1 MATKETTNMKWSRIS
16 DFLEEDSEIPT
27 DIAFEI
33 VDDVGTELGTVG
45 AHKLILAAHSVFFRK
60 AFFGTGLTF
69 KEGTTGTVIV
79 KETTKEAFLTM
90 IDFIYERKI
99 NLANR
104 TVEELFDIL
113 NISKRYQLD
122 DLTLAINNHFKDF
135 PFTLKRT
142 DIWSLYR
149 YPDPD
154 ILKVVAYAEE
164 FEQFPDE
171 KKSLFNRAVI
181 FLKEKLTTTDEM
193 LSFLDGT
200 SFEHRD
206 LAVRLLKE
214 VKKLPCDECKRN
226 PCQHGQSVG
235 GAHQLKPGQLVRTS
249 STFLHEN
256 RPIDYE
262 GLVCQVLRVNG
273 NHVEL
278 HFLNPLSPSDKAV
291 TLVEKGQIGQRGKVL
306 TEVTNPFTWNLVSSH
321 LLFICKKKIF

>member
-1 MATKETTNMKWSRIS
+1 MKWSRIS
-16 DFLEEDSEIPT
+16 DFLKEDSEIPT

-33 VDDVGTELGTVG
+33 VDDVGTEIGTVR
-45 AHKLILAAHSVFFRK
+45 AHKFILAAHSVFFRK

-90 IDFIYERKI
+90 IDFIYEKNI
-99 NLANR
+99 YWASK

-122 DLTLAINNHFKDF
+122 DLTFAINNHFKDF
-135 PFTLKRT
+135 PFTLSQFE
-142 DIWSLYR
+142 WSR
-149 YPDPD
+149 RHNP
-154 ILKVVAYAEE
+154 LKVVAFAEE

-171 KKSLFNRAVI
+171 KKSLFDRAAI

-214 VKKLPCDECKRN
+214 VKKLSCDQCKWN
-226 PCQHGQSVG
+226 PCQ
-235 GAHQLKPGQLVRTS
+235 
-249 STFLHEN
+249 
-256 RPIDYE
+256 
-262 GLVCQVLRVNG
+262 QVLKI
-273 NHVEL
+273 
-278 HFLNPLSPSDKAV
+278 FIIS
-291 TLVEKGQIGQRGKVL
+291 
-306 TEVTNPFTWNLVSSH
+306 NLVS
-321 LLFICKKKIF
+321 

>member
-1 MATKETTNMKWSRIS
+1 MNWSRIS
-16 DFLEEDSEIPT
+16 DFLKEDSEIPT

-33 VDDVGTELGTVG
+33 VDDFGTESGTVR
-45 AHKLILAAHSVFFRK
+45 AHKMILAAHSVFVRK

-79 KETTKEAFLTM
+79 KETTKEAILTM
-90 IDFIYERKI
+90 IDFIYEKKF
-99 NLANR
+99 NLANM

-122 DLTLAINNHFKDF
+122 DLTLAINNHFKNF
-135 PFTLKRT
+135 PFTLRVL
-142 DIWSLYR
+142 DIWSRLV
-149 YPDPD
+149 PSDMV
-154 ILKVVAYAEE
+154 LKVVAYAEE

-193 LSFLDGT
+193 LSFLD
-200 SFEHRD
+200 SASSEHRD

-214 VKKLPCDECKRN
+214 VKKLPCDQCKQN
-226 PCQHGQSVG
+226 PCQHGQSV
-235 GAHQLKPGQLVRTS
+235 QSVYYIKPGQLVKTS
-249 STFLHEN
+249 SSFLHEN

-262 GLVCQVLRVNG
+262 DLVCQVLRVNE
-273 NHVEL
+273 NQVEL

-291 TLVEKGQIGQRGKVL
+291 TLVEKGKRGQRGNVL
-306 TEVTNPFTWNLVSSH
+306 REVTNPFTWNLVSSH
-321 LLFICKKKIF
+321 LSFICKKKIF

>member
-1 MATKETTNMKWSRIS
+1 MATNETTNMKWSRIS
-16 DFLEEDSEIPT
+16 NFLKEDSEIPT

-33 VDDVGTELGTVG
+33 VDDFDTESGTVR
-45 AHKLILAAHSVFFRK
+45 AHKFILAAHSVFFRK

-90 IDFIYERKI
+90 IDFIYEKNI
-99 NLANR
+99 YWASK

-122 DLTLAINNHFKDF
+122 DLTLAINNHFKNF
-135 PFTLKRT
+135 PFTLEQYE
-142 DIWSLYR
+142 WSRKHNPLV
-149 YPDPD
+149 
-154 ILKVVAYAEE
+154 VVAYADE

-193 LSFLDGT
+193 LSFLD
-200 SFEHRD
+200 SASSEHRD

-214 VKKLPCDECKRN
+214 VKKLPCDQCKRN
-226 PCQHGQSVG
+226 PCQHGQSVRSVY
-235 GAHQLKPGQLVRTS
+235 QIKPGQLVRTS
-249 STFLHEN
+249 SSFLHEN

-273 NHVEL
+273 NQVEL
-278 HFLNPLSPSDKAV
+278 HFLKPLSPSDKAV
-291 TLVEKGQIGQRGKVL
+291 TLVEKGQRDQRGNVL
-306 TEVTNPFTWNLVSSH
+306 REVTNPFTWDLVSAH
-321 LLFICKKKIF
+321 LSFICKKKIF

>member
-1 MATKETTNMKWSRIS
+1 MKWSRIS

-33 VDDVGTELGTVG
+33 VDDVGTELGTVR

-90 IDFIYERKI
+90 IDFIYEKKI

-135 PFTLKRT
+135 PFTLKQ
-142 DIWSLYR
+142 DIWFR
-149 YPDPD
+149 RGYPDPD

-171 KKSLFNRAVI
+171 KESLFNRAAI
-181 FLKEKLTTTDEM
+181 FLREKLTTTEEM

-226 PCQHGQSVG
+226 PCQHGEG
-235 GAHQLKPGQLVRTS
+235 IRGADQIKPGQLVRTS

-262 GLVCQVLRVNG
+262 GLVCQVHRVNG
-273 NHVEL
+273 NQVEL

-291 TLVEKGQIGQRGKVL
+291 TLVEKGQRG
-306 TEVTNPFTWNLVSSH
+306 
-321 LLFICKKKIF
+321 